1 MAKKRFTINSACP
14 QCGCSGAQVLSEEEM
29 KERYGHVA
37 NFDLECGECMLK
49 YTEEMENACPEWDQ
63 ECKMQE

>member
-1 MAKKRFTINSACP
+1 MGKKRYTINTACP
-14 QCGCSGAQVLSEEEM
+14 LCGCSRAQVSSAEEM

-37 NFDLECGECMLK
+37 NFDMECGECMLK
-49 YTEEMENACPEWDQ
+49 YKEEMESACPEWDQ